1 MKITKIKV
9 LPIIVS
15 ILILIILYQT
25 KIIYNFNFIIKN
37 TFDDRINKIYGF
49 CSNESIGYLRYLKK
63 EYKFQKNPR
72 IINYVHTPS
81 VTWAIID
88 PKKINKISEKIILLN
103 YPGNEI
109 RLNHNIT
116 KNNSYNIDNLSF
128 YKDKI
133 KKIDKLEIVLEK
145 PININNIELDM
156 YSEIKFGK
164 RKLLNNFKK
173 INIISK
179 YKIEIELNLNI
190 DDIYPKNNNI
200 KFEIKNLPKNI
211 IKKINFTAENKFNI
225 NKVNV
230 LDRHN
235 NCFLIEKND

>member
-1 MKITKIKV
+1 
-9 LPIIVS
+9 
-15 ILILIILYQT
+15 
-25 KIIYNFNFIIKN
+25 
-37 TFDDRINKIYGF
+37 
-49 CSNESIGYLRYLKK
+49 
-63 EYKFQKNPR
+63 
-72 IINYVHTPS
+72 
-81 VTWAIID
+81 
-88 PKKINKISEKIILLN
+88 
-103 YPGNEI
+103 
-109 RLNHNIT
+109 
-116 KNNSYNIDNLSF
+116 
-128 YKDKI
+128 
-133 KKIDKLEIVLEK
+133 
-145 PININNIELDM
+145 M

-179 YKIEIELNLNI
+179 YKIEIELNLDI